1 MALNFPPERRSHPT
15 VHFFDI
21 MPLSCPRADDC
32 SARTD
37 NQFVGH
43 RVPVKNKLQVGSN
56 ELYLHFESA
65 FLKGRDIEKAHGKN
79 ALWNGDS
86 SRLHVRK
93 AQYKLGHFFPN
104 YHSHFSLYTSPVT
117 AGIGVRDLV
126 KSV

>member
-1 MALNFPPERRSHPT
+1 M
-15 VHFFDI
+15 FFDV
-21 MPLSCPRADDC
+21 MSCTRVDNC

-43 RVPVKNKLQVGSN
+43 RVPVKNKLLLGTN

-65 FLKGRDIEKAHGKN
+65 FLKGRDIEKAHKKY

-93 AQYKLGHFFPN
+93 AQYKLGSFLPN
-104 YHSHFSLYTSPVT
+104 HHGYFSLYTLQLWL
-117 AGIGVRDLV
+117 GLG
-126 KSV
+126 